1 MPPCLRLPWLLPAIF
16 CVLFFFPVCSF
27 SHSCTFKAGC
37 VTFFFSFFLLSFVP
51 CGCGCF
57 DLFGLVFGRIWRWWW
72 RICWSRSTAWT
83 TRSRPASSSSVT
95 AWARDSSARSFD
107 SRHVLHSSAVRTY
120 VRVIYNFVHGNR
132 TWIGARNWK
141 LGHGTTKHVC
151 LLCRGGGGGVFR
163 ILIFD
168 RRPIPWISAA
178 FAYPG
183 AFIVVFIRVVFTL
196 NCFFYSISAVR
207 PGSV

>member
-1 MPPCLRLPWLLPAIF
+1 MKKKRKEKCFLNSHRGDCRNASLLTASLVASCDFLRA
-16 CVLFFFPVCSF
+16 FFFPVCSF

-151 LLCRGGGGGVFR
+151 LLCRGGGG
-163 ILIFD
+163 
-168 RRPIPWISAA
+168 
-178 FAYPG
+178 
-183 AFIVVFIRVVFTL
+183 VVFLLFFVFSSFCAALILYT
-196 NCFFYSISAVR
+196 N
-207 PGSV
+207 